1 MHGMSSITFPQGS
14 MALDEVIQG
23 FMSIDSEYM
32 KLQMAARSPHSPG
45 LPHRPLAAPHW
56 EALGSFMG
64 MDPHE
69 VAIVMEHALGNPS
82 EITRAALKHLLL
94 VAKLEAGEKVGVH
107 RSKQAVVLAEYERR
121 QAKYEKDTVRAEAAK
136 LKLAT
141 LVAERDAVFRGSWVA
156 LVDDFQARCVVADH
170 RLSRMDPT
178 LVKALYIVV
187 RHSKHVNI
195 NDQDPEDKLLIIDW
209 SMLYRFK
216 GPHVATILREFKHSR
231 IFGE

>member
-1 MHGMSSITFPQGS
+1 MG
-14 MALDEVIQG
+14 LDEVIRG

-32 KLQMAARSPHSPG
+32 KLQMAARAPHPPG
-45 LPHRPLAAPHW
+45 LHNRPLALPHW
-56 EALGSFMG
+56 ESLGAFMG

-69 VAIVMEHALGNPS
+69 VAIIMEHALGNPS
-82 EITRAALKHLLL
+82 ETTRAALKHLIL

-107 RSKQAVVLAEYERR
+107 RSKQAMVLAEYERR
-121 QAKYEKDTVRAEAAK
+121 QAKYEKDAVRAEAAK
-136 LKLAT
+136 TRLTT

-170 RLSRMDPT
+170 RLCRMDPT
-178 LVKALYIVV
+178 LVKALYIIV
-187 RHSKHVNI
+187 RHSKHVNV
-195 NDQDPEDKLLIIDW
+195 NDLDPNDKLLMIDW

-216 GPHVATILREFKHSR
+216 GPHVATILREFKHAR